1 MTADAVVGTG
11 LIRHGGRKFSDYFI
25 FNTDHK
31 VIGIQYL
38 VLSFTFFLIGGAL
51 AELIRMQL
59 ASPTN
64 QVIVGSR
71 YNLVLTLHGT
81 IMIFLWIIPAFTG
94 LGNYVVPLMIGANDM
109 AFPRLNALSFWL
121 LIPGGLLMMAS
132 FAVGGAES
140 GWTAYPPLSV
150 TTPLGQTLWAIALQF
165 IGFSTIFGAINFLVT
180 IFNMRIPSMSLTRMP
195 LLAWAIAATSIII
208 VLGTPV
214 LSGALLMLIAA
225 RVFGAQFFTPGGG
238 GNPLLWQNLFWFYS
252 HPAVYI
258 MVLPGFGIISE
269 VLPAFSRKPIFGY
282 KLIAFSS
289 MAIAIFGFLVW
300 AHHMFTSGM
309 DPFLR
314 VPFMITSMIIAVPT
328 GVKIFSWLGT
338 IWGGKLRFTTSM
350 MFALSFIAMFVIGG
364 LSGIFLASVP
374 IDIHVQDT
382 YFVVAHLHYVLFGGS
397 VMALFAGI
405 YFWFPKITG
414 RMLDE
419 RLGKVH
425 FWLTFLGFNLTFFPQ
440 HFAGL
445 QGMPRRVF
453 TYAPEFTA
461 LNLMSTIG
469 SFFVAIA
476 VLPFLFNALRSL
488 KAWQS
493 SRAEPLA
500 RVRAGMDALLAAAG
514 AQLPDPA
521 GSRRRSRTATA
532 SDRSPARWAPQQGYR
547 RGYRLPR
554 RSEQR
559 RATLTIDE

>member
-38 VLSFTFFLIGGAL
+38 VLSFTFFLIGGVL
-51 AELIRMQL
+51 AELIRTQL
-59 ASPTN
+59 ALPTN

-71 YNLVLTLHGT
+71 YNMVLTLHGT
-81 IMIFLWIIPAFTG
+81 IMIFLWIIPAFAG
-94 LGNYVVPLMIGANDM
+94 LANYVIPLMIGANDM
-109 AFPRLNALSFWL
+109 AFPKLNAFAFWL

-150 TTPLGQTLWAIALQF
+150 TTPVGQTIWAIALQF

-214 LSGALLMLIAA
+214 LSGALLMLIMS
-225 RVFGAQFFTPGGG
+225 RVLGAQFFTPAGG

-258 MVLPGFGIISE
+258 MILPGFGIISE

-350 MFALSFIAMFVIGG
+350 MFALACIAMFVIGG

-397 VMALFAGI
+397 VMALFAGV
-405 YFWFPKITG
+405 YYWFPKITG

-419 RLGKVH
+419 RLGQVH

-440 HFAGL
+440 HIAGL

-461 LNLMSTIG
+461 LNLMSTLG
-469 SFFVAIA
+469 SFLLAIA
-476 VLPFLFNALRSL
+476 ILPFLFNALRSL
-488 KAWQS
+488 ARGKVAGPNPWRAFGLEWTLS
-493 SRAEPLA
+493 SPPPVHNFPTPPVVDGDPYGYGERPIPGP
-500 RVRAGMDALLAAAG
+500 VG
-514 AQLPDPA
+514 APA
-521 GSRRRSRTATA
+521 GPPAPAPTPSA
-532 SDRSPARWAPQQGYR
+532 SG
-547 RGYRLPR
+547 GN
-554 RSEQR
+554 
-559 RATLTIDE
+559 

>member
-11 LIRHGGRKFSDYFI
+11 LIRHGGRKLSDYFI

-38 VLSFTFFLIGGAL
+38 VLSFTFFLIGGVL
-51 AELIRMQL
+51 AELIRTQL

-64 QVIVGSR
+64 QLIVGSR

-94 LGNYVVPLMIGANDM
+94 LGNYVIPLMIGANDM

-121 LIPGGLLMMAS
+121 LIPGGLLMLAS

-150 TTPLGQTLWAIALQF
+150 TTPLGQTIWALALQF

-180 IFNMRIPSMSLTRMP
+180 IFNMRVPSMGLTQMP
-195 LLAWAIAATSIII
+195 LLAWAVAATSIII

-214 LSGALLMLIAA
+214 LSGALLMLIMS
-225 RVFGAQFFTPGGG
+225 RVLGAQFFTPGGG

-350 MFALSFIAMFVIGG
+350 TFAVAFISMFVIGG

-405 YFWFPKITG
+405 YYWFPKITG

-419 RLGKVH
+419 RLGQVH

-469 SFFVAIA
+469 SFCLAIA

-488 KAWQS
+488 ARGRVAGPNPWRAFGLEWTLS
-493 SRAEPLA
+493 SPPPVHNFPTPPVVDGDPYGYGERPIPGPVGTPAPA
-500 RVRAGMDALLAAAG
+500 PAA
-514 AQLPDPA
+514 
-521 GSRRRSRTATA
+521 SA
-532 SDRSPARWAPQQGYR
+532 SG
-547 RGYRLPR
+547 G
-554 RSEQR
+554 E
-559 RATLTIDE
+559 

>member
-11 LIRHGGRKFSDYFI
+11 LIRHGGRKFSDYLI

-51 AELIRMQL
+51 AELIRVQL

-64 QVIVGSR
+64 QVLVGSR
-71 YNLVLTLHGT
+71 YNMVLTLHGT

-140 GWTAYPPLSV
+140 GWTAYAPLSV
-150 TTPLGQTLWAIALQF
+150 TTPVGQTVWAIALQF

-195 LLAWAIAATSIII
+195 LLAWAVAATSIII

-225 RVFGAQFFTPGGG
+225 RVFGAQFFTPAGG

-258 MVLPGFGIISE
+258 MILPGFGIISE

-350 MFALSFIAMFVIGG
+350 AFAVSFIAMFVIGG

-419 RLGKVH
+419 RLGQVH

-440 HFAGL
+440 HLAGL

-488 KAWQS
+488 KHGKVAGPNPWRAFGLEWTLS
-493 SRAEPLA
+493 SPPPVHNFPTPPVVDGDPYGYGERPIPSP
-500 RVRAGMDALLAAAG
+500 VGTPAGLPAPAPAPAAA
-514 AQLPDPA
+514 
-521 GSRRRSRTATA
+521 SA
-532 SDRSPARWAPQQGYR
+532 SG
-547 RGYRLPR
+547 GN
-554 RSEQR
+554 
-559 RATLTIDE
+559 

>member
-11 LIRHGGRKFSDYFI
+11 LIRHGGRKFSDYLI

-51 AELIRMQL
+51 AELIRTQL
-59 ASPTN
+59 ASPD
-64 QVIVGSR
+64 QSGDHGSR
-71 YNLVLTLHGT
+71 YNMVLTLHGT

-94 LGNYVVPLMIGANDM
+94 LGNYVIPLMIGANDM

-150 TTPLGQTLWAIALQF
+150 TTPVGQTIWAIALQF

-180 IFNMRIPSMSLTRMP
+180 IFNMRVPSMRLTRMP

-214 LSGALLMLIAA
+214 LSGALLMLIMS

-258 MVLPGFGIISE
+258 MILPGFGIISE

-350 MFALSFIAMFVIGG
+350 TFAVAFISMFVIGG

-405 YFWFPKITG
+405 YYWFPKITG

-419 RLGKVH
+419 RLGQVH

-440 HFAGL
+440 HLAGL
-445 QGMPRRVF
+445 EGMPRRVF

-469 SFFVAIA
+469 SFLVAIA

-488 KAWQS
+488 ARGKVAGPNPWRAFGLEWTLS
-493 SRAEPLA
+493 SPPPVHNFPTPPVVDGDPYGYGERPIPSPVGALA
-500 RVRAGMDALLAAAG
+500 G
-514 AQLPDPA
+514 PPA
-521 GSRRRSRTATA
+521 PAPAPSA
-532 SDRSPARWAPQQGYR
+532 SG
-547 RGYRLPR
+547 GN
-554 RSEQR
+554 
-559 RATLTIDE
+559 